1 MKVDFRQDINFKGYK
16 PLKKDNGKR
25 TYEFNY
31 IFDENKYDCYV
42 RFYQTSTDRYK
53 NYIIRKPLKNTDTG
67 EYEIKINSNHPEK
80 INLATGFGI
89 KPDDS
94 FAYNY
99 VLYPKGTKDNPV
111 YAIDRGNV
119 IFENGRHYNIVTDKA
134 ATLTKGGAMKLIV
147 PDFNN
152 VLWVY
157 DKKGK
162 IVKNPNYNRAKN
174 TSKNIANKIGGSL
187 AGIEKDIETGKLDNF
202 RRIITTPLFTDDS
215 LTAHA

>member
-152 VLWVY
+152 VL
-157 DKKGK
+157 
-162 IVKNPNYNRAKN
+162 
-174 TSKNIANKIGGSL
+174 
-187 AGIEKDIETGKLDNF
+187 
-202 RRIITTPLFTDDS
+202 
-215 LTAHA
+215 